1 MYKTIEALYKN
12 GRIYPVGD
20 KLGTKQARVL
30 LTIIDEHANQTKGRR
45 AYRIK
50 RADVQKFAHSVTLR
64 EDPLAFQKRL
74 RHEWQ

>member
-30 LTIIDEHANQTKGRR
+30 LTIIDEPENQTKRSR
-45 AYRIK
+45 SYKIK
-50 RADVQKFAHSVTLR
+50 RADLHKFAHSVTLR

-74 RHEWQ
+74 RNEW